1 LRWLTNSVS
10 PEAKLYEYYLKPQ
23 DWINDVAHKQAC
35 WSACA
40 DKLLFPVLR
49 DNSRRMTG
57 MGQSN
62 LLTSKLVFVK
72 SLTSHL
78 VFFALKTNLQLKLI
92 Q

>member
-1 LRWLTNSVS
+1 
-10 PEAKLYEYYLKPQ
+10 
-23 DWINDVAHKQAC
+23 
-35 WSACA
+35 
-40 DKLLFPVLR
+40 
-49 DNSRRMTG
+49 MTG

-62 LLTSKLVFVK
+62 LLTSKLVCINPILWFKVVFGTYLEQNLVKTLSVILSGFVIYFFVK